1 MPEFNFSN
9 LENILQIRK
18 IHIQKENERVK
29 HIYTDSRKIV
39 ISENAMFIA
48 LHGPNHDGHLYIQ
61 DCIKKGV
68 KNFVIDDESFV
79 KYIQQGNYVLVD
91 DTLRALQSIA
101 AYHRR
106 QLNANFVAITGSNGK
121 TITKEWLFNLLAST
135 YKTYRS
141 PKSYNSQVGVALSL
155 LLADPGFDYYLI
167 EAGISQPGEMK
178 YLSEM
183 ICPDEVIF
191 THLGEAH
198 LHNFRDRLHL
208 LLEKSVLFTHAQKI
222 YLPDIAYLSELIQKY
237 PDKEFFYWS
246 SKDKNADLFL
256 SKSIIDGDQRLFEV
270 VFNDQIYEFKLPFN
284 DPASLHNAMNCL
296 LFAFVHG
303 IPADILGKQ
312 LQSLPVIS
320 MRMETRQ
327 GKNNNLLICDFYNA
341 DPGSLQ
347 TTLEYLPALR
357 PNQPKTLILT
367 DFDGF
372 TDFHTYQ
379 NALNLILQQS
389 FDHIFLLGPQ
399 WKQLSAR
406 LQQITFLKHFDQDAD
421 DLIKYLK
428 TIRLSN
434 QVILIKGSRKYTLE
448 KVAAFFEP
456 AIHSVQL
463 EISMNDIAHNFHF
476 FRKQIPSSTKIMAII
491 KAFGYGSGL
500 KELSG
505 YLQYLGC
512 HYFAVAFTN
521 EGVELREAG
530 VNIPILVMNPEPETF
545 PLLIQYNLT
554 PSIFS
559 FQQWKL
565 FSRAVLD
572 YGDRIPYP
580 VHIKL
585 DTGMNR
591 LGFKPDEME
600 ELLEIIKQDKY
611 LFVEGI
617 FSHLA
622 ASEDPEQ
629 DEFSLRQANV
639 FVEMCREI
647 EAQLDYRPIRHL
659 LNSAGILRF
668 PQFAM
673 DMVRL
678 GIGLH
683 GFIGKSRHPQLK
695 IPHRLTSRISQIKTV
710 SKGESVGY
718 GRMFRAERQHKIAI
732 LPIGYADGL
741 RRQLSHGRWLVNVNG
756 QYAPTVGWIC
766 MDMCMID
773 VSGIDCKEGDRVVI
787 FSSENNL
794 EKMSGICNT
803 IPYELL
809 TGLSHRIK
817 RVFHEE

>member
-1 MPEFNFSN
+1 
-9 LENILQIRK
+9 
-18 IHIQKENERVK
+18 
-29 HIYTDSRKIV
+29 
-39 ISENAMFIA
+39 
-48 LHGPNHDGHLYIQ
+48 
-61 DCIKKGV
+61 
-68 KNFVIDDESFV
+68 
-79 KYIQQGNYVLVD
+79 
-91 DTLRALQSIA
+91 
-101 AYHRR
+101 
-106 QLNANFVAITGSNGK
+106 
-121 TITKEWLFNLLAST
+121 
-135 YKTYRS
+135 
-141 PKSYNSQVGVALSL
+141 
-155 LLADPGFDYYLI
+155 
-167 EAGISQPGEMK
+167 
-178 YLSEM
+178 
-183 ICPDEVIF
+183 
-191 THLGEAH
+191 
-198 LHNFRDRLHL
+198 
-208 LLEKSVLFTHAQKI
+208 
-222 YLPDIAYLSELIQKY
+222 
-237 PDKEFFYWS
+237 
-246 SKDKNADLFL
+246 
-256 SKSIIDGDQRLFEV
+256 
-270 VFNDQIYEFKLPFN
+270 
-284 DPASLHNAMNCL
+284 
-296 LFAFVHG
+296 
-303 IPADILGKQ
+303 
-312 LQSLPVIS
+312 
-320 MRMETRQ
+320 
-327 GKNNNLLICDFYNA
+327 
-341 DPGSLQ
+341 
-347 TTLEYLPALR
+347 
-357 PNQPKTLILT
+357 
-367 DFDGF
+367 
-372 TDFHTYQ
+372 
-379 NALNLILQQS
+379 
-389 FDHIFLLGPQ
+389 
-399 WKQLSAR
+399 
-406 LQQITFLKHFDQDAD
+406 
-421 DLIKYLK
+421 
-428 TIRLSN
+428 
-434 QVILIKGSRKYTLE
+434 
-448 KVAAFFEP
+448 
-456 AIHSVQL
+456 
-463 EISMNDIAHNFHF
+463 MNDIAHNFHF
-476 FRKQIPSSTKIMAII
+476 FRKQIPSFTKIMAII

-512 HYFAVAFTN
+512 NYFAVAFTN

-545 PLLIQYNLT
+545 PLLIQYNLI

-794 EKMSGICNT
+794 EKMSGICDT